1 MKLQVDFREVD
12 SALSVS
18 FAPQCATIG
27 ANFGEI
33 LKVGNAE
40 DCPVYDGNYAVTP
53 AVTEQTLKTA
63 QKKMVADVKIKKI
76 PYFEVS
82 NNSGGTTA
90 TIGNEV

>member
-1 MKLQVDFREVD
+1 MNIRVSFNETD
-12 SALSVS
+12 SALSVA

-27 ANFGEI
+27 ASFGEI

-40 DCPVYDGNYAVTP
+40 DCPVYDGNYTVTP

-63 QKKMVADVKIKKI
+63 QKKMVADVKINKI